1 MFNEKSKDINFRF
14 GNISDKEVL
23 SLKIIQSTS
32 FTKVIDSFLILYN
45 QKGDKCLISYHILD
59 NGEHFIFLK
68 KRNGVWL
75 IEYKYE
81 TLE

>member
-1 MFNEKSKDINFRF
+1 MA
-14 GNISDKEVL
+14 L
-23 SLKIIQSTS
+23 SLHKIQAISNTKIINN
-32 FTKVIDSFLILYN
+32 FLILYN
-45 QKGDKCLISYHILD
+45 QTGDKCLVSYHILD